1 MVTIS
6 GTAFALVTGAL
17 PQWKAKIWPACRLH
31 RAKRPWHSHE
41 EMDISTSWSS
51 LATKTRWDLEAISSA
66 RLKTRPETRWVFL
79 ALATFWTA
87 LLITVSGLKEYSW
100 FLIGIG
106 GLGTLQNIYVAAAAA
121 KPEELNIRLRPHPV
135 RSTVRIPD
143 QSAKQDL
150 RATDLRSSDE
160 EQDNS
165 FLEKVVEE
173 PGVNDVMGALME
185 LKKLVPKVGAALPIV
200 FFPGGVK
207 YEPARL
213 YSNRE
218 RKFWKSAFREM
229 KKRVPRR
236 VEQVPV
242 SHPKSAADIGYGLC
256 SEIQKGSD

>member
-1 MVTIS
+1 MDS
-6 GTAFALVTGAL
+6 QKWPTG
-17 PQWKAKIWPACRLH
+17 RLH
-31 RAKRPWHSHE
+31 RTKKTMALTQGNGHQYVTVILGHE
-41 EMDISTSWSS
+41 DG
-51 LATKTRWDLEAISSA
+51 WDLEAVSSA
-66 RLKTRPETRWVFL
+66 RLKTHPETRWVYL

-100 FLIGIG
+100 FLIRIG

-135 RSTVRIPD
+135 RSTVTGYQMD
-143 QSAKQDL
+143 QSAKRNL
-150 RATDLRSSDE
+150 RATDPGSSDE

-165 FLEKVVEE
+165 FVEKMVEE

-185 LKKLVPKVGAALPIV
+185 LEKLVPKVGAALLTV
-200 FFPGGVK
+200 FFPSGVK

-213 YSNRE
+213 YSNRK
-218 RKFWKSAFREM
+218 RKFWKSAFWEM

-256 SEIQKGSD
+256 SEIQKGPD